1 MSDLPNDV
9 QRHVAA
15 LEEYFH
21 AENSRKSYEFI
32 SDGVNYQFS
41 TGGKRLRPALCL
53 MACEALGGDPAAAL
67 PFAMATEILHNF
79 LLVHDDIEDGDT
91 MRRDQKT
98 LWAKIGVPN
107 AINVADF
114 MICRAYR
121 LILEAPLPSDINLR
135 LAQQFSLT
143 FQRTVQGQA
152 LDINLRGNVEV
163 DLEIY
168 FRIVTHKTAFYLAL
182 PWVGGAIVAG
192 VSDDQLEPLWEL
204 GRCLGPAF
212 QIKDDLI
219 DLTEGKGRG
228 GEVGC
233 DIREGKP
240 SICYAYALSAERGSE
255 EDRRRLVDI
264 VRAPREETSPSDI
277 EWVIAFF
284 DEQGVLEFAQ
294 SEADRLAAQ
303 SERVLEELPFGD
315 AGKAGFREMIRFIVQ
330 RKF

>member
-1 MSDLPNDV
+1 MSDMPADV
-9 QRHVAA
+9 QRHVSA
-15 LEEYFH
+15 LEEFFQ
-21 AENSRKSYEFI
+21 AQNSRKSYEFI
-32 SDGVNYQFS
+32 SEGVDYQFS

-53 MACEALGGDPAAAL
+53 MACEALGGNPSDAL
-67 PFAMATEILHNF
+67 PFAMGTEMLHNF

-91 MRRDQKT
+91 VRRDLPT

-107 AINVADF
+107 ALNVADF

-121 LILEAPLPSDINLR
+121 LILESPLSSEVKLR

-152 LDINLRGNVEV
+152 LDINLRGNTEV
-163 DLEIY
+163 DLDTY
-168 FRIVTHKTAFYLAL
+168 FHIVTHKTAYYLAL
-182 PWVGGAIVAG
+182 PWVGGATVAG
-192 VSDDQLEPLWEL
+192 AADDQLEPLWEL

-240 SICYAYALSAERGSE
+240 SICYAYALSAECGSS
-255 EDRRRLVDI
+255 EDRRRLVDV
-264 VRAPREETSPSDI
+264 VRAPREETSAEDI
-277 EWVIAFF
+277 DWTIGYYQKE
-284 DEQGVLEFAQ
+284 GVLEFAQ
-294 SEADRLAAQ
+294 AEAERLAAR
-303 SERVLEELPFGD
+303 SESVLEELPFGED
-315 AGKAGFREMIRFIVQ
+315 GKSGFREMIRFVVQ